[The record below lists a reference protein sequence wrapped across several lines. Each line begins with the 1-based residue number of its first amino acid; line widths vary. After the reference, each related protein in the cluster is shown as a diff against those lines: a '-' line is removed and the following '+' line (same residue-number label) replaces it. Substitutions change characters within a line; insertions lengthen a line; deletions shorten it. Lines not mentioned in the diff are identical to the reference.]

1 MRFPIID
8 NDGTDPVVG
17 TFAGLPEGATFKAGS
32 YTYWITYK
40 GGDGNDV
47 VLTAGAP
54 QKTWI
59 GASSDKWS
67 DAANWQPQG
76 IPVPGEPLLFPPF
89 YGRSATT
96 NDLGSCFNPGP
107 MTFNFNYDLG
117 GNALTLT
124 NDLNFPTSPYQTNLT
139 CDAPLKLGSS
149 IHINSGQTTIFN
161 GAIDVNGNT
170 LTVGSY
176 DARFRGP
183 IDGSGAI
190 AATGPG
196 ISLESS
202 GSFSGPISGTVNVVG
217 AYPNASVTGAR
228 VSGEGT
234 LGTVSAGTVSAGSWL
249 PSSIAPPHEVKTLK
263 TGSLSISSKL
273 IADID
278 PAAGVADRI
287 NVGGSVSI
295 AGALQLWFMSAPSPG
310 QSWTIIDNDGTDA
323 VSGAFDNLPEGQIF
337 SAGGYGGGPK
347 LQITYK
353 GGDGNDVVISAVG
366 AASKTAT
373 AAAVAQ
379 DHDTTE
385 VHQLVTFTATV
396 TSSGGTPTG
405 TVAFLD
411 GSMTIHSATLQ
422 NGSAVFAT
430 EDLAV
435 GGHQITVAYA
445 GDTTFS
451 PSSSAAIVHHVVKG
465 TPQVTAT
472 QNRDTTEVHQPVTF
486 TAFVTSGS
494 GTPTGSVAFPD
505 GPTTLGSAPLQG
517 DSATFTTSDLAL
529 GDHQITAVYGGDG
542 TFAASSSAPI
552 VHHVVK
558 GTPNVT
564 ATPSQA
570 QPAYGDSVAYTI
582 TVGNSMEMPGGS
594 VTLSVDHAQVGS
606 AALSAGTATI
616 ALPLLAAGTHRID
629 VAYSG
634 DAAFGAATTTSSL
647 AVAKAA
653 TKLSVDSPINP
664 SPAGVA
670 VTLSVRVSAT
680 AHPSLPVDGT
690 VYASKSGRIVAQA
703 PLARGA
709 ATIAL
714 APFAGGEHE
723 LTASYAAS
731 DNFEA
736 ASAALTQRVTAPA
749 LSIANAT
756 LAAGNTARE
765 QTLQVELSAAS
776 TLLVAVDYRTVDG
789 TAAAGADYVAAQGTL
804 TFAPGQTAAAIPI
817 HLLANAAAAPH
828 ATFTVELS
836 NASGASIL
844 TPRTSVTIAHDERPY
859 RTPADYTYATV
870 DGVPLRLTLYAPA
883 AGDGPWP
890 LIVWIPGDTA
900 YDAAG
905 DVGALRETARG
916 YAVASVGYRPAA
928 AAPFP
933 AQ

>member
-96 NDLGSCFNPGP
+96 NDLGSGFNPGP

-176 DARFRGP
+176 DARFRRP
-183 IDGSGAI
+183 LEGSGAI

-323 VSGAFDNLPEGQIF
+323 VSGAFDNLPEGQILR
-337 SAGGYGGGPK
+337 A
-347 LQITYK
+347 
-353 GGDGNDVVISAVG
+353 G
-366 AASKTAT
+366 AASETAT

-385 VHQLVTFTATV
+385 VHQLVTCTATV

-422 NGSAVFAT
+422 NG
-430 EDLAV
+430 
-435 GGHQITVAYA
+435 
-445 GDTTFS
+445 
-451 PSSSAAIVHHVVKG
+451 P
-465 TPQVTAT
+465 
-472 QNRDTTEVHQPVTF
+472 
-486 TAFVTSGS
+486 
-494 GTPTGSVAFPD
+494 
-505 GPTTLGSAPLQG
+505 
-517 DSATFTTSDLAL
+517 
-529 GDHQITAVYGGDG
+529 
-542 TFAASSSAPI
+542 
-552 VHHVVK
+552 
-558 GTPNVT
+558 
-564 ATPSQA
+564 
-570 QPAYGDSVAYTI
+570 
-582 TVGNSMEMPGGS
+582 
-594 VTLSVDHAQVGS
+594 
-606 AALSAGTATI
+606 
-616 ALPLLAAGTHRID
+616 
-629 VAYSG
+629 
-634 DAAFGAATTTSSL
+634 AAFGTET
-647 AVAKAA
+647 
-653 TKLSVDSPINP
+653 P
-664 SPAGVA
+664 
-670 VTLSVRVSAT
+670 
-680 AHPSLPVDGT
+680 PV
-690 VYASKSGRIVAQA
+690 
-703 PLARGA
+703 
-709 ATIAL
+709 
-714 APFAGGEHE
+714 GG
-723 LTASYAAS
+723 Y
-731 DNFEA
+731 
-736 ASAALTQRVTAPA
+736 Q
-749 LSIANAT
+749 
-756 LAAGNTARE
+756 
-765 QTLQVELSAAS
+765 
-776 TLLVAVDYRTVDG
+776 
-789 TAAAGADYVAAQGTL
+789 
-804 TFAPGQTAAAIPI
+804 
-817 HLLANAAAAPH
+817 
-828 ATFTVELS
+828 
-836 NASGASIL
+836 
-844 TPRTSVTIAHDERPY
+844 
-859 RTPADYTYATV
+859 
-870 DGVPLRLTLYAPA
+870 
-883 AGDGPWP
+883 
-890 LIVWIPGDTA
+890 DT
-900 YDAAG
+900 
-905 DVGALRETARG
+905 R
-916 YAVASVGYRPAA
+916 
-928 AAPFP
+928 
-933 AQ
+933 